1 MTAGALYLTSAALAQ
16 TASTSASSK
25 KDDDVQK
32 MIPFEVSAVK
42 SPGPYI
48 QDTAVSVTKFAV
60 PLIDVPQN
68 IVVFNREFLDDLN
81 VGEMR
86 YALAYNAALQG
97 GVYSIGASYRG
108 FSNQEKLRD
117 GFKMSTFFDY
127 PSIHFESIEL
137 LKGPS
142 AVIYGRTEPGGIT
155 NYVTK
160 RPVPGKNFAV
170 FNFGIGDNNGNLR
183 QNFSFDIN
191 TSLSTGGATPLDLRL
206 TGATQQFEDFI
217 SGSTE
222 NGKQPQNSI
231 RLAASYWLTDR
242 TRLFVSYLF
251 YERHYFTQ
259 FGRYAAFGVTVP
271 QADGGAKPFAL
282 TYGRDPFEDYGYG
295 RDFYWQY
302 NDTTAIL
309 DHKISSSLDFRA
321 AFSMHK
327 RTNEDYLI
335 NVAATTLAGQGAIRQ
350 TNINKNKS
358 DVFTPDAQA
367 HVIWKPTTHQH
378 LLLGYSRN
386 WNYGDSKQWFQQRN
400 PDGTP
405 FGRTYNPAIGIPRS
419 LPADVVYIPTA
430 WDRDTRDYQSLVAN
444 YLGGF
449 LDNKLHIMA
458 GLARNSV
465 KVTDRTT
472 IFRAQRPKFSIS
484 DTNPQLGV
492 IYKLTPEWSAFALAS
507 QSSQFNNAT
516 QNSFGD
522 FFGPIT
528 GDGIEAGLKFTM
540 NKGRINGNITYYNTN
555 QANNIV
561 FDPLANSRSYAQSVA
576 AGTPNPALRGDNVAG
591 GTTHADG
598 FEFDLNAA
606 LTPQWSVNFSA
617 AHNDQRFKK
626 NPDPVLQGTRL
637 SGLEPNRMSVYSRYS
652 FDEGAAKGWFVG
664 GGAIWVEKFYGG
676 FSPGSNRTKT
686 YWRDGQLRLDLLAGY
701 KFKAFGRENQIKI
714 SGFGI
719 NEPKAFASGFNVAA
733 NNVYYLNAK
742 AIWYLDYQVKF

>member
-271 QADGGAKPFAL
+271 QADGDA
-282 TYGRDPFEDYGYG
+282 
-295 RDFYWQY
+295 
-302 NDTTAIL
+302 
-309 DHKISSSLDFRA
+309 RA
-321 AFSMHK
+321 AAPLRLPPPPRHPHRPPVRPPPPLHAPLMLLT
-327 RTNEDYLI
+327 RTGEGGGGR
-335 NVAATTLAGQGAIRQ
+335 AARRELQPFR
-350 TNINKNKS
+350 
-358 DVFTPDAQA
+358 P
-367 HVIWKPTTHQH
+367 P
-378 LLLGYSRN
+378 LLLSEGA
-386 WNYGDSKQWFQQRN
+386 
-400 PDGTP
+400 P
-405 FGRTYNPAIGIPRS
+405 RTGSVGSAVSG
-419 LPADVVYIPTA
+419 
-430 WDRDTRDYQSLVAN
+430 
-444 YLGGF
+444 
-449 LDNKLHIMA
+449 MA
-458 GLARNSV
+458 G
-465 KVTDRTT
+465 
-472 IFRAQRPKFSIS
+472 P
-484 DTNPQLGV
+484 
-492 IYKLTPEWSAFALAS
+492 
-507 QSSQFNNAT
+507 
-516 QNSFGD
+516 
-522 FFGPIT
+522 
-528 GDGIEAGLKFTM
+528 
-540 NKGRINGNITYYNTN
+540 
-555 QANNIV
+555 
-561 FDPLANSRSYAQSVA
+561 
-576 AGTPNPALRGDNVAG
+576 
-591 GTTHADG
+591 
-598 FEFDLNAA
+598 
-606 LTPQWSVNFSA
+606 
-617 AHNDQRFKK
+617 
-626 NPDPVLQGTRL
+626 
-637 SGLEPNRMSVYSRYS
+637 
-652 FDEGAAKGWFVG
+652 
-664 GGAIWVEKFYGG
+664 
-676 FSPGSNRTKT
+676 
-686 YWRDGQLRLDLLAGY
+686 
-701 KFKAFGRENQIKI
+701 
-714 SGFGI
+714 
-719 NEPKAFASGFNVAA
+719 
-733 NNVYYLNAK
+733 
-742 AIWYLDYQVKF
+742 